1 MIWPLFANHPV
12 SKDLIGLSLHKFLE
26 RGFIISA
33 AFFDQFFPF
42 RVQEHTMDEVGSGV
56 DTAIEVN
63 GGEDGF
69 RGVGEDRGTGSAAA
83 GLLSPAQ
90 FETPAQ
96 FKFDGDLV
104 KALFTDEGRA
114 DSGQI
119 AFREV
124 GVSGKEV
131 FGGNEAQD
139 GITKELK
146 ALVAGKVRGAMF
158 VGVRAMA
165 KSFLKQ
171 LLPPKGIIEF
181 FLQVF
186 HKNVHSIRKGLGIGQ
201 LGRRNH
207 LFRRSAI

>member
-1 MIWPLFANHPV
+1 M
-12 SKDLIGLSLHKFLE
+12 
-26 RGFIISA
+26 
-33 AFFDQFFPF
+33 
-42 RVQEHTMDEVGSGV
+42 
-56 DTAIEVN
+56 
-63 GGEDGF
+63 
-69 RGVGEDRGTGSAAA
+69 
-83 GLLSPAQ
+83 
-90 FETPAQ
+90 
-96 FKFDGDLV
+96 
-104 KALFTDEGRA
+104 
-114 DSGQI
+114 
-119 AFREV
+119 
-124 GVSGKEV
+124 SGKEV

-165 KSFLKQ
+165 KSLLKQ

>member
-96 FKFDGDLV
+96 FKV
-104 KALFTDEGRA
+104 
-114 DSGQI
+114 
-119 AFREV
+119 
-124 GVSGKEV
+124 
-131 FGGNEAQD
+131 
-139 GITKELK
+139 
-146 ALVAGKVRGAMF
+146 
-158 VGVRAMA
+158 
-165 KSFLKQ
+165 
-171 LLPPKGIIEF
+171 
-181 FLQVF
+181 
-186 HKNVHSIRKGLGIGQ
+186 
-201 LGRRNH
+201 
-207 LFRRSAI
+207 